1 MTKAEEVKSIIKLE
15 GRVDVIADCF
25 WSENNAIGLLSR
37 PLKVR
42 KMESIQCN

>member
-1 MTKAEEVKSIIKLE
+1 MTKAEEVKSIIKLK

-37 PLKVR
+37 FTQGKKDGIDSV
-42 KMESIQCN
+42 